1 MGRGWG
7 GHLPLTNVL
16 LCGTG
21 HFSLCDLRKSK
32 EEYEEEMS
40 RRLMSGEDVGS
51 TSSVCSTHPTEGRAE
66 SNKSPDH
73 TAKVKYYF
81 LFAASEAILR

>member
-1 MGRGWG
+1 M
-7 GHLPLTNVL
+7 PLTNVL

-73 TAKVKYYF
+73 AAKVKYYF